1 MIRAMDP
8 DRPTDPA
15 GPRPFPVPRRGPGPV
30 PLVDSMT
37 MHKRARFTARGN
49 PIVDPD
55 PGTPTSR
62 AVALLLAVLFAG
74 VAILWQNLG
83 HERQQDLVNAPPPP
97 PPTAQAADE
106 PAPGG
111 MADPMARAFLR
122 VRGIMAQDP
131 NAGETLTA
139 SLEDLRASD
148 ADRVRIAVVAAEYL
162 DDADRAAW
170 FDAQRRALG
179 EEVAE
184 AAEDAE
190 DIDEQTAAVR
200 LADRTMV
207 GAELD
212 AVEAIYTNGSETLDQ
227 AMRDQLAARYG
238 DIGVFAL
245 SKGRPEAERRAIIG
259 GPWPLVLF
267 GLGILCVVGF
277 GVLAGLGVLVW
288 GMIWYFDRRT
298 AMKCPRPEPGGSVM
312 LETYALFVGAFAVMA
327 IGSTVVEAHAGEA
340 TLAWFGLAQLGFQW
354 MLMLLVL
361 WPLLRGMSVYH
372 WRHAVG
378 LTRGEGVLREMGCG
392 VLVYL
397 AGIPIYIAG
406 VVATV
411 VLMAAWNWVRQKM
424 GMGGDP
430 AAPSNPIVDL
440 VGQADP
446 LLLVLIFLLAT
457 VWAPVTEELI
467 FRGALYRHFR
477 ARTGWLLAALGTA
490 VLFAFLHS
498 YGPLMVT
505 PLIVLGTVFAFMRE
519 WRGSIIAPMT
529 AHFLHN
535 FTMLTAM
542 VIGLWILG

>member
-1 MIRAMDP
+1 
-8 DRPTDPA
+8 
-15 GPRPFPVPRRGPGPV
+15 
-30 PLVDSMT
+30 MT
-37 MHKRARFTARGN
+37 MHTRRRYTPRGN
-49 PIVDPD
+49 PIVGPD
-55 PGTPTSR
+55 PGTPGSR
-62 AVALLLAVLFAG
+62 SLALLLAVVLAG

-83 HERQQDLVNAPPPP
+83 HERQQALVNAPPPP

-111 MADPMARAFLR
+111 MADPMAKAFLR

-131 NAGETLTA
+131 NAGATLVE

-148 ADRVRIAVVAAEYL
+148 ADRVRIGVVAAEYL
-162 DDADRAAW
+162 SDDDRAAW
-170 FDAQRRALG
+170 FAEQREALA
-179 EEVAE
+179 EEVADE
-184 AAEDAE
+184 IGTPDDAGV
-190 DIDEQTAAVR
+190 AVG

-212 AVEAIYTNGSETLDQ
+212 AVEAIYTNGPDTLDL

-238 DIGVFAL
+238 DIGAFAL
-245 SKGRPEAERRAIIG
+245 SKGRPDAEREAIIG
-259 GPWPLVLF
+259 GPWPLVFF

-277 GVLAGLGVLVW
+277 GLLAGTGVLVW

-312 LETYALFVGAFAVMA
+312 LETYALFVGAFALMA
-327 IGSTVVEAHAGEA
+327 IGATVVEAHASDA
-340 TLAWFGLAQLGFQW
+340 TMAWFGFAQLGLQW

-361 WPLLRGMSVYH
+361 WPLARGMSMYN
-372 WRHAVG
+372 WRQAVG

-397 AGIPIYIAG
+397 AGIPLYIGG
-406 VVATV
+406 VVMTV
-411 VLMAAWNWVRQKM
+411 VLMTAWNWLRRKM

-440 VGQADP
+440 VGSADP

-457 VWAPVTEELI
+457 VWAPITEELI

-477 ARTGWLLAALGTA
+477 ARTGWLMAALGTA
-490 VLFAFLHS
+490 ALFAFLHS

-535 FTMLTAM
+535 FTMLVAM
-542 VIGLWILG
+542 VIGLSILG